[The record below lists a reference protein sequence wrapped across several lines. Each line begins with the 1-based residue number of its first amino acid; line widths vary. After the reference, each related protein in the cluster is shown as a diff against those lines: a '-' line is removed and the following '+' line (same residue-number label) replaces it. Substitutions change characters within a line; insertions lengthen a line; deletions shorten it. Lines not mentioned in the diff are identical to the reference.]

1 MKRLGAFGAILACAA
16 SLSVSLNAQ
25 QTPTIDQILAKYV
38 TALGGREAIL
48 KQTSRHVKGTAE
60 LEGLPAAG
68 TAESYAKAPDK
79 YFATIAFPE
88 IGISKRGYDG
98 QNGWTGDPRNGVQDL
113 TGADLDSMKRLSDMF
128 QALDIRKNYPK
139 LELLASED
147 VEGKP
152 AYVIQAALSDGSTR
166 KMYFDVA
173 SGLMV
178 RTMESTNTPD
188 GEVAISVDYRDYRDA
203 GGVKYPYT
211 VVNRTKAPDGSASSI
226 TIHLAEVQTNVPVE
240 DAIFKKPAS

>member
-1 MKRLGAFGAILACAA
+1 MKRLGAIGTILACAA
-16 SLSVSLNAQ
+16 SFAFALNAQ
-25 QTPTIDQILAKYV
+25 QAPTIDQILAKYV

-48 KQTSRHVKGTAE
+48 KQTSRHVKGTAT

-88 IGISKRGYDG
+88 FGISKRGCDG
-98 QNGWTGDPRNGVQDL
+98 QNGWTSDPRNGVQDL

-128 QALDIRKNYPK
+128 QALDIRKNYPQ
-139 LELLASED
+139 LTLLANED
-147 VEGKP
+147 VEGQP
-152 AYVIQAALSDGSTR
+152 AYVIRGALSDGSVR

-178 RTMESTNTPD
+178 RTVESTNTPD
-188 GEVAISVDYRDYRDA
+188 GEVAISVDYSDYREA

-211 VVNRTKAPDGSASSI
+211 VVNRTKAPDGSASTI
-226 TIHLAEVQTNVPVE
+226 TIRLAEVQTNVPVD
-240 DAIFKKPAS
+240 DAVFKKPQS